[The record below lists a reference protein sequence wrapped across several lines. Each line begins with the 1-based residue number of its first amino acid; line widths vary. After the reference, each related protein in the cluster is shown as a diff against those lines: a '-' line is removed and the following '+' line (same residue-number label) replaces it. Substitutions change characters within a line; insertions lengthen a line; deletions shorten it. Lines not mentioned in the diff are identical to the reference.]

1 MNKAIINWLRA
12 SSDAVRTSLWAI
24 PGLMFLAGIG
34 LAAWMLQLDR
44 GGMAPGTHPL
54 ALIQIGNGQDA
65 QALLSSLL
73 TSIITMASMA
83 FSVTVVALSLAANNY
98 GPRLIRVFRAN
109 RRNQVVL
116 GTLVMAIVYLLLV
129 LRSVRGS

>member
-1 MNKAIINWLRA
+1 M
-12 SSDAVRTSLWAI
+12 
-24 PGLMFLAGIG
+24 
-34 LAAWMLQLDR
+34 
-44 GGMAPGTHPL
+44 

-73 TSIITMASMA
+73 TSIITMVSMS
-83 FSVTVVALSLAANNY
+83 FSVTLVALSLAANNY
-98 GPRLIRVFRAN
+98 GPQLIRVFRAN

-129 LRSVRGS
+129 LRSVRGSWEPDEVPQVAVAVGSLLALLSVPWPCWRSSRGWRPR